1 MDTLYIAM
9 TGAKTLLQ
17 RQSVVANNLANAN
30 TNGFRAEI
38 AQSRALPVYGS
49 GAGLPTRVY
58 TATTD
63 QSWDFQSGPIVHT
76 GRSLDVAINGQG
88 WIAVQGPD
96 GKEAYTRDGNLQVNG
111 QGILETATGHPVLG
125 VNGAPIS
132 LPPMTGLT
140 IGSNGTISG
149 IPQGNQPNGILAIN
163 QIKLVNPPEKGLQK
177 GADGLFRNSN
187 GKAAPEDP
195 QVDLESGALEGSNVN
210 PIHSMI
216 QMLEDSRQFEM
227 QTKLIQTINQ
237 DRNTANQILV
247 LT

>member
-17 RQSVVANNLANAN
+17 RQDVVANNLANAN
-30 TNGFRAEI
+30 TSGFRAEI
-38 AQSRALPVYGS
+38 AESRALPVYGS

-63 QSWDFQSGPIVHT
+63 DSWDFQSGPIVHT
-76 GRSLDVAINGQG
+76 GRPLDVAINGQG
-88 WIAVQGPD
+88 WIAVQGAD

-125 VNGAPIS
+125 VNGTPIS

-149 IPQGNQPNGILAIN
+149 VPQGNQPNGLLVIN
-163 QIKLVNPPEKGLQK
+163 QIKLVNPPEKDLRK
-177 GADGLFRNSN
+177 GADGLFRASD
-187 GKAAPEDP
+187 GKAASEDP
-195 QVDLESGALEGSNVN
+195 GVALEGGALEGSNVN

-216 QMLEDSRQFEM
+216 QMLQDSRQFEM
-227 QTKLIQTINQ
+227 QTKLIQTIDQ

-247 LT
+247 LS